1 MSSCSLPG
9 LHGCFVTGTD
19 TEVGKTHV
27 SAALLHALGSRGL
40 TVAGYKPVAAGTVP
54 SLGRRADPSAAPNAD
69 LSAEGSRVNE
79 DVQLLHAASTLR
91 PLALH
96 EVGPCVFDTPCAP
109 HIAARIEGRALR
121 PAELLAGATRLGA
134 RADAVVVEG
143 VGGFCVPLVEPGED
157 AAWPGGF
164 DSADLAVQLGLPV
177 ILVVG
182 MRLGCLNH
190 AQLTAQAVLARG
202 LRLAGWVAN
211 AMQPEGPHH
220 AANLAALRLRFDQRL
235 GVPCLGELP
244 YCTEPS
250 AARLAQHLNS
260 SMLVRALGLPRMLL

>member
-1 MSSCSLPG
+1 MSSDSLRS

-27 SAALLHALGSRGL
+27 SAALLHALGARGL

-54 SLGRRADPSAAPNAD
+54 SAD
-69 LSAEGSRVNE
+69 GQRVNE
-79 DVQLLHAASTLR
+79 DVQRLHAASTLR
-91 PLALH
+91 PLAPE

-121 PAELLAGATRLGA
+121 PAELLAGAARLGA

-143 VGGFCVPLVEPGED
+143 VGGFCVPLVEPGD
-157 AAWPGGF
+157 DPAWPGGF

-202 LRLAGWVAN
+202 LRLAGWIAN

-220 AANLAALRLRFDQRL
+220 AANLAALRWRFDERL

-244 YCTEPS
+244 YCTDPS
-250 AARLAQHLNS
+250 AANLARHFNS
-260 SMLVRALGLPRMLL
+260 SLLVGVLGLPRTLL

>member
-1 MSSCSLPG
+1 MSSDSLRS

-27 SAALLHALGSRGL
+27 SAALLHALGARGL

-54 SLGRRADPSAAPNAD
+54 SAD
-69 LSAEGSRVNE
+69 GQRVNE
-79 DVQLLHAASTLR
+79 DVQRLHAASTLR
-91 PLALH
+91 PLAPE

-121 PAELLAGATRLGA
+121 PAELLAGAARLGT

-143 VGGFCVPLVEPGED
+143 VGGFCVPLVEPGD
-157 AAWPGGF
+157 DPAWPGGF

-202 LRLAGWVAN
+202 LRLAGWIAN

-220 AANLAALRLRFDQRL
+220 AANLAALRWRFDERL

-244 YCTEPS
+244 CCADPS
-250 AARLAQHLNS
+250 AAHLAAHLH
-260 SMLVRALGLPRMLL
+260 LPRVLQALNLSRTPL